1 MIDGTLLP
9 SWFRILLLG
18 LSIYSYIPQLQ
29 LLWTTKNSSSLSLCY
44 LLFNLI
50 CATEQFLLAFICI
63 SNPDPNVFVEDR
75 GSLRDWLNLIQITVV
90 WLLSGLT
97 SYPSTSSFR
106 QKLYAALWYIIF
118 LLIAVLPALCVA
130 ATPDLNKE
138 DPSWAHELLFV
149 MMSSV
154 HVIFVSPVTTILAF
168 GALFCQT
175 PKLRKGVPSPRAL
188 SLRGL
193 ALQTGV
199 FSVLALTWPFRIIYL
214 GPEWDIL
221 SSWFALFNWYMLVGW
236 VAVDSAVIAL
246 VQGILLW
253 LAYRNRKYW
262 RFDEGD
268 ETEPLLANRE

>member
-1 MIDGTLLP
+1 MCDRT
-9 SWFRILLLG
+9 
-18 LSIYSYIPQLQ
+18 
-29 LLWTTKNSSSLSLCY
+29 
-44 LLFNLI
+44 
-50 CATEQFLLAFICI
+50 FLLAFICI
-63 SNPDPNVFVEDR
+63 NNPDPNVFVENR
-75 GSLRDWLNLIQITVV
+75 GSLRDWLNFIQITLV

-97 SYPSTSSFR
+97 FTLTLAYPSNSSFR

-118 LLIAVLPALCVA
+118 LLLAVLPAVCIAV
-130 ATPDLNKE
+130 TTDMTKE
-138 DPSWAHELLFV
+138 DSSFEDEVLFV

-154 HVIFVSPVTTILAF
+154 HVIFVNPVTTILAF
-168 GALFCQT
+168 SALFCQT
-175 PKLRKGVPSPRAL
+175 PKLRKGVSPPRAL

-236 VAVDSAVIAL
+236 VAVDSAVFAL

-253 LAYRNRKYW
+253 LACRNRKHW
-262 RFDEGD
+262 HLAEDG
-268 ETEPLLANRE
+268 ETEPLLANGR